1 MIRPF
6 NPGEIDV
13 LMALWLES
21 TIAGHPFIAE
31 NYWHESVNLVRNVYI
46 PQSKTWVYLHEGQLV
61 GFISV
66 MEKQFIGAL
75 FVALSCAGQGI
86 GGKLLE
92 KAKAEYPALSLEVY
106 QKNYRAV
113 HFYHRHGFRI
123 EESAWQDETQHPTWI
138 MGWQADQTPSQQ
150 VPAL

>member
-1 MIRPF
+1 MIRAF
-6 NPGEIDV
+6 NAGEMDA

-21 TIAGHPFIAE
+21 TIDGHPFIE
-31 NYWHESVNLVRNVYI
+31 ESYWHESVNLVRNVYI
-46 PQSKTWVYLHEGQLV
+46 PQSKTWVYLHEEQMV

-75 FVALSCAGQGI
+75 FVAPACTGQGI

-92 KAKAEYPALSLEVY
+92 KAKEEYTALSLEVY
-106 QKNYRAV
+106 QKNRQAV

-123 EESAWQDETQHPTWI
+123 EESAWQEETQHPTWI

-150 VPAL
+150 VLGR

>member
-6 NPGEIDV
+6 NAGEMDA

-21 TIAGHPFIAE
+21 TIDGHPFIAE
-31 NYWHESVNLVRNVYI
+31 SYWHESVNLVRNVYI
-46 PQSKTWVYLHEGQLV
+46 PQSKTWVYLHERQLV

-75 FVALSCAGQGI
+75 FVAPSCTGQGI

-92 KAKAEYPALSLEVY
+92 KAKEEYPALSLEVY
-106 QKNYRAV
+106 QKNRQAV

-123 EESAWQDETQHPTWI
+123 EESAWQEETQHPTWI
-138 MGWQADQTPSQQ
+138 MSWQADQTPS
-150 VPAL
+150 P